1 MDQTKRNPKPRGSII
16 YEILIVLLTLG
27 LIGSIVYPKKVWE
40 KEERERDICRQR
52 MLDIQNAELLYFSKN
67 NSYSENLREVIEF
80 LKSDTSLAATIDT
93 LILSPL
99 DSLYTCPT
107 TGDTYKITVI
117 DTSAIEV
124 LKIECPIDEEDIQRA
139 KKNILFSVFGGGS
152 LENHGCIDGGKIS
165 WEEEGKK

>member
-1 MDQTKRNPKPRGSII
+1 MEQAKRTLKPKGSIL

-27 LIGSIVYPKKVWE
+27 LIGSIVYPKKIWE
-40 KEERERDICRQR
+40 KEEREREICRQR

-67 NSYSENLREVIEF
+67 NAYSTDLREVIEF
-80 LKSDTSLAATIDT
+80 LKSDTSLATTIDT

-107 TGDTYKITVI
+107 TRDTYKIAVI
-117 DTSAIEV
+117 DTSVVKV
-124 LKIECPIDEEDIQRA
+124 LKIECPIDEEDIRKA

-152 LENHGCIDGGKIS
+152 LENHGCIDGGKLS
-165 WEEEGKK
+165 WEEKKK